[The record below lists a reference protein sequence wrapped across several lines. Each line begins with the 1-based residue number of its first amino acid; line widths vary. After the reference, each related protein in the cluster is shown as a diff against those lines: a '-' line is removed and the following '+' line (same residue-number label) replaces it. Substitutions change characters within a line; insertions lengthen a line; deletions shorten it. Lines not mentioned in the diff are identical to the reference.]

1 MWKYKVSCKFYD
13 EFAGAERVVSANYV
27 YSTKVCA
34 EIAYLG
40 LKACKDVVDGS
51 IKVEYFFDQGEK

>member
-1 MWKYKVSCKFYD
+1 MWKYKVSCDFRD
-13 EFAGAERVVSANYV
+13 EFAGAKRVVSANYV
-27 YSTKVCA
+27 YSTKLCA

-51 IKVEYFFDQGEK
+51 IKVEYFFEKEEQ